1 MSIVI
6 KTEPKR
12 NSTGWASICE
22 MLLTTGSKVGIELNT
37 KEYKIHSLTQE
48 TLDSI
53 KTILEGKDFG
63 KFREQSQYYYDNKCN
78 NNNINVDYFYY
89 GPISEKYIIVLE
101 EKNK

>member
-12 NSTGWASICE
+12 NDIGWVSLYEIR
-22 MLLTTGSKVGIELNT
+22 LTTGVKVGIELTT

-63 KFREQSQYYYDNKCN
+63 KFRPQLQYYYDNKCN
-78 NNNINVDYFYY
+78 NNINVDRFFY
-89 GPISEKYIIVLE
+89 GGISGKYIIELE
-101 EKNK
+101 EE